1 MNFLSEVMNAVTTG
15 PLGNSRQP
23 VVTCYIWKISLGQ
36 FAKFEI
42 TKPLLLNQS
51 LKERGKEMIMIVI
64 TIMTE
69 PNKLRN
75 APSVFVVTNITT
87 MTDLLLV
94 RTFFLK
100 ISFSR
105 SMIFQK
111 NLLP

>member
-1 MNFLSEVMNAVTTG
+1 M
-15 PLGNSRQP
+15 
-23 VVTCYIWKISLGQ
+23 GQ

-42 TKPLLLNQS
+42 TKLLLLNQS

-75 APSVFVVTNITT
+75 APFVFVVTNITT
-87 MTDLLLV
+87 MTDLLLA

-100 ISFSR
+100 ISFSK
-105 SMIFQK
+105 SMIFTEEFVTLDFWSK
-111 NLLP
+111 PLCSN